1 MYMCV
6 KFLSRDLNPM
16 PLSLTSYKHLYY
28 GVTIAQRIRGGH
40 QIFLSLNYVSTNK
53 TKFY

>member
-16 PLSLTSYKHLYY
+16 PLSLTPHKHLYS
-28 GVTIAQRIRGGH
+28 GVTIALRIRGGH
-40 QIFLSLNYVSTNK
+40 
-53 TKFY
+53 